1 MDKYIAHIAES
12 KTKYHKNRSKMPY
25 EDKVKVIIE
34 LQKLENEIIKQNKSR
49 KNSNKVRRVWQLD

>member
-1 MDKYIAHIAES
+1 MDNYIAHIAES

-34 LQKLENEIIKQNKSR
+34 LQKIENEMINQNKSR
-49 KNSNKVRRVWQLD
+49 KNSNKLRKVWQIT